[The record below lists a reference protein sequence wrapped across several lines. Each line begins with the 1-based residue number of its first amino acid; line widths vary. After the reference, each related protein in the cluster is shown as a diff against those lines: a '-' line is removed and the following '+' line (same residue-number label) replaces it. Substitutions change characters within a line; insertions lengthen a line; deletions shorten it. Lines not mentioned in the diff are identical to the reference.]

1 MSAVMNAIDPDSSL
15 HSFAAAARPKGKLI
29 PLVRDFY
36 VEDPVSRL
44 GNNPILML
52 YGRNRQNN
60 QGYVNADYYNDNDSG
75 EYYRNRPQG
84 GKLKTLMPMSGTMT
98 FQAGCSFPGENVL
111 HRPENGN
118 MILSQMKIGD
128 TRVATQYADLGVEKA
143 YEILSKC
150 FKTDTSGIYPKVIFN
165 IMDKGSVD
173 WHSDMV
179 GVGNWKDSTLTYL
192 LCGGFELDI
201 LDPHGI
207 PCRVQLSITS
217 REAGKMSGRK
227 YYVSNG
233 CQVFVP
239 PIEVHWGCFAPETRV
254 RLAGE
259 GELWQR
265 MDLLRPGDRL
275 VTALG
280 TAATV
285 ADMAVGEEDYILRVT
300 ASWGS
305 IRLTAGHPVM
315 LADGSVK
322 GAGRLEPG
330 DLLKTPSGS
339 ARVLEVRQEAYRG
352 RVYNPVLEE
361 SGREGMYILAEGF
374 FCGDYHAQNRPAAR
388 KETLLTEQQPEMR
401 DQFRSLCRH

>member
-1 MSAVMNAIDPDSSL
+1 M
-15 HSFAAAARPKGKLI
+15 
-29 PLVRDFY
+29 
-36 VEDPVSRL
+36 
-44 GNNPILML
+44 
-52 YGRNRQNN
+52 
-60 QGYVNADYYNDNDSG
+60 
-75 EYYRNRPQG
+75 
-84 GKLKTLMPMSGTMT
+84 
-98 FQAGCSFPGENVL
+98 
-111 HRPENGN
+111 
-118 MILSQMKIGD
+118 
-128 TRVATQYADLGVEKA
+128 
-143 YEILSKC
+143 
-150 FKTDTSGIYPKVIFN
+150 
-165 IMDKGSVD
+165 
-173 WHSDMV
+173 
-179 GVGNWKDSTLTYL
+179 
-192 LCGGFELDI
+192 
-201 LDPHGI
+201 
-207 PCRVQLSITS
+207 
-217 REAGKMSGRK
+217 
-227 YYVSNG
+227 
-233 CQVFVP
+233 
-239 PIEVHWGCFAPETRV
+239 